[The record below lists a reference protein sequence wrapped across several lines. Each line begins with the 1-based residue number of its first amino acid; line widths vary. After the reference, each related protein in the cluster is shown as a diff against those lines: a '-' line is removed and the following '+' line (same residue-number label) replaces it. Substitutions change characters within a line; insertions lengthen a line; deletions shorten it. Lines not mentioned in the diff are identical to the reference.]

1 MADGARPLLIGH
13 RAANHLDKLA
23 DAFAA
28 GGDYAEADVWLHH
41 GRLEVRHEKS
51 LWPLPLLYD
60 GWKLFPGWRPR
71 LQLRDVLLAAKG
83 GGRLFIDLKGRE
95 PGLPA
100 AMAGVIAEAGAE
112 EIVAFSSPGWEFL
125 DELADALPQAPLF
138 YTISNP
144 ERMELLR
151 PRLGKGEIAAVS
163 IHSRML
169 SAAVTEE
176 LKSSGVR
183 LMTTWAVETEA
194 DARRVLGYGATGITT
209 KNLALLTAIR
219 NGELA

>member
-13 RAANHLDKLA
+13 RAGNHLDRMA
-23 DAFAA
+23 AAFAA
-28 GGDYAEADVWLHH
+28 GADYVEADVWLHH
-41 GRLEVRHEKS
+41 GKLEVRHEKS

-60 GWKLFPGWRPR
+60 GWKLFPGWRRR
-71 LQLRDVLLAAKG
+71 LALRDVLLAARG
-83 GGRLFIDLKGRE
+83 RGRLFIDLKGRE

-100 AMAGVIAEAGAE
+100 AMVGVIAAAGAE
-112 EIVAFSSPGWEFL
+112 ETVAFSSPGWHFL
-125 DELADALPQAPLF
+125 DELAEALPQAPLF
-138 YTISNP
+138 YTISDP

-151 PRLGKGEIAAVS
+151 PRLAKGEITAVS

-169 SAAVTEE
+169 SAAVIDE
-176 LKSSGVR
+176 LKSCGVR

-209 KNLALLTAIR
+209 KNLALLAAIR
-219 NGELA
+219 NGELN